1 MNIQLNNL
9 VTQKKRIAGQ
19 PGLFYSARLTLTQGT
34 DGVAS
39 RPIFATIE
47 LVNGDR
53 IHTRAQAAGI
63 IEQWA
68 EMARDGRMLPL
79 DDIRIE
85 KYTLE
90 N

>member
-1 MNIQLNNL
+1 M
-9 VTQKKRIAGQ
+9 KHYFRIWAKYGED
-19 PGLFYSARLTLTQGT
+19 PGHSIIA
-34 DGVAS
+34 
-39 RPIFATIE
+39 E

>member
-39 RPIFATIE
+39 RPIFATIAGE
-47 LVNGDR
+47 KIGAIYTDTGSR
-53 IHTRAQAAGI
+53 IRSPAVLQLIKKAM
-63 IEQWA
+63 ES
-68 EMARDGRMLPL
+68 
-79 DDIRIE
+79 
-85 KYTLE
+85 
-90 N
+90 